1 MSEVVDLNQA
11 RLEKV
16 IKDSG
21 APVLGAPVPE
31 GGLVVSVLA
40 CSNCGSTAFSLGH
53 HDPMTGKALNIVIC
67 AVCRNQI
74 VSLRWR
80 DVNLEPEPAA

>member
-1 MSEVVDLNQA
+1 
-11 RLEKV
+11 
-16 IKDSG
+16 
-21 APVLGAPVPE
+21 
-31 GGLVVSVLA
+31 
-40 CSNCGSTAFSLGH
+40 
-53 HDPMTGKALNIVIC
+53 VIC